1 MSTGWTSR
9 YALRTKSVTSSQI
22 RELLKITQKPG
33 MISFGG
39 GLPAPDVF
47 PIQRFEEACHK
58 VLTEQAASALQ
69 YGETEG
75 YGPLRELI
83 ANNMAR
89 YGIKAKVENV
99 LITSGSQQALDLIGK
114 LFINAGDRVL
124 VEAPTY
130 LGALQAFTVYGAE
143 YVSVP
148 IDENGLR
155 TDLLEKPL
163 RSGPKFMYVLPNFQN
178 PAGTTLSEGR
188 RHELV
193 LLADKYGIP
202 IIEDDPYGQLRY
214 EGEHLPSLVVLDRE
228 NLRRDNGYSIG
239 NVIYLSTFSKTLAP
253 GLRLGWIVAPP
264 EVISKLAQLKQGADL
279 HTSTFTQFVAYEVAR
294 DGFLDKHVKLI
305 RKIYRERRDVMLQAL
320 EEFFPPEVTWTHPQ
334 GGLFLWVTLP
344 AGIDI
349 QAIFKSAIEQNVAFV
364 PGDSFYANDPA
375 GRLPPHALELFQRR
389 SGADTRG
396 HPPFGRGGEEPSDQH
411 DDCDQSCRSGYKKAI
426 RNLGAPASCRLSR
439 GHLALADGGGT
450 SPIAAGT
457 AARRSRDKAVVA
469 TPSRFFP
476 RTALLQHKNILPR
489 AHLLQ
494 HLRPHRDADFPK
506 MSFAEQQ
513 HQRPRLPDS
522 SADRERNLVVQDRL
536 MIGQLHEVQLFGHRK
551 LLFQRLGR
559 NSNAHRRQF
568 MAPPGNRVPYQ
579 DVAIQSMRV
588 FAGLIVG
595 VGDPV
600 VVIGGAHLVR
610 IAVL

>member
-1 MSTGWTSR
+1 MSTAWTAR
-9 YALRTKSVTSSQI
+9 YALRTKGITSSAI

-33 MISFGG
+33 MISFAG

-58 VLTEQAASALQ
+58 VLTQDAASALQ
-69 YGETEG
+69 YGATEG
-75 YGPLRELI
+75 YEPLRELI
-83 ANNMAR
+83 ANNMGR

-114 LFINAGDRVL
+114 LFINRGDRVL

-130 LGALQAFTVYGAE
+130 LGALQAFNIYGAE

-148 IDENGLR
+148 IDEDGLR

-305 RKIYRERRDVMLQAL
+305 RQVYRERRDVMLQAL
-320 EEFFPPEVTWTHPQ
+320 KDFFPPEVTWTHPR

-344 AGIDI
+344 EGLDI

-364 PGDSFYANDPA
+364 PGDSFYANDGVENA
-375 GRLPPHALELFQRR
+375 SREGSRHMRLNF
-389 SGADTRG
+389 
-396 HPPFGRGGEEPSDQH
+396 
-411 DDCDQSCRSGYKKAI
+411 
-426 RNLGAPASCRLSR
+426 
-439 GHLALADGGGT
+439 
-450 SPIAAGT
+450 
-457 AARRSRDKAVVA
+457 
-469 TPSRFFP
+469 
-476 RTALLQHKNILPR
+476 
-489 AHLLQ
+489 
-494 HLRPHRDADFPK
+494 
-506 MSFAEQQ
+506 
-513 HQRPRLPDS
+513 
-522 SADRERNLVVQDRL
+522 
-536 MIGQLHEVQLFGHRK
+536 
-551 LLFQRLGR
+551 
-559 NSNAHRRQF
+559 SNAAPEQIRQGIRRL
-568 MAPPGNRVPYQ
+568 AAAVK
-579 DVAIQSMRV
+579 DHI
-588 FAGLIVG
+588 AGVEDM
-595 VGDPV
+595 VC
-600 VVIGGAHLVR
+600 ASSKFT
-610 IAVL
+610 